1 MILTIFFCC
10 RLLFSCRK
18 TVSEY
23 SVPLFHEGSCGQPFL
38 NRYGIIWKST
48 CSCTLGMYNVFD
60 RYLYSR
66 CIAIS
71 KEHLHPYLWLVLSL
85 FQEATWSN
93 LVFSRVLCFFA
104 VIPFFSK
111 VLSWFTILVAVVHSV
126 DGSFSVMKEKLHG
139 TSCCSLCLKSTV
151 LNARWMY

>member
-23 SVPLFHEGSCGQPFL
+23 SVPLFYEGSCGQPFL

-104 VIPFFSK
+104 VIPFFFKGIELIHNS
-111 VLSWFTILVAVVHSV
+111 
-126 DGSFSVMKEKLHG
+126 
-139 TSCCSLCLKSTV
+139 SCSCPFGGWLFFCYEREI
-151 LNARWMY
+151 ARN